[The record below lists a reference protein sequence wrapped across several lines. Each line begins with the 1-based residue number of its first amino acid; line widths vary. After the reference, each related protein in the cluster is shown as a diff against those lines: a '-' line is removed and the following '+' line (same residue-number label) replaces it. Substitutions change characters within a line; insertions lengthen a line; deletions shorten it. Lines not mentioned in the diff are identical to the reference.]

1 MENTIPNQ
9 TRMKTVSYDKIKIHK
24 RSTNL
29 RQLQLNILDSLTKGP
44 IVKIKRPIR
53 KIINKANESDYE
65 LYNNKIN
72 SSLNKYQLSIAHDK
86 DKEDEPPNP
95 NDLGPNGK
103 YLNKDDKRLI
113 KKIYHLNSLYAN
125 RGLPTSNEQSRLK
138 VTIPEQEYPNPFQ
151 SLGVIKANRHL
162 YDEISKDFLYRQSDL
177 FNRKILDIQKYKN
190 KFGSVKVQKTTVS
203 ASNNKPMYD
212 IPVIDLT
219 DKKDKHKEN
228 IGLMHILPQ
237 NGVLKLFTYYKYPNK
252 NFPEG
257 REQFSLFSKGNEI
270 LISGG
275 ITINMKTLTIWS
287 LNLEKLEWSKININ
301 GYAYNRY
308 GHTGIFY
315 QNKIYFFGGKIK
327 YQKNS
332 MTCGLEVFS
341 FTDNQFSSHS
351 VGKLNPEPR
360 RNHIAE
366 LVGNQI
372 FIHGGITNSN
382 EVLNDSFILN
392 LNPLK
397 WVTTIISKYSPGTN
411 LYGHTSSVV
420 IPQYILKNHKFSIYS
435 YPNMEP
441 GRANSLIK
449 EKGIY
454 IFGGKSKEEG
464 GISNQLWILVT
475 GKKPLEWIQP
485 STKGKPPS
493 PRYFHSMSFYERGNF
508 LIIHGGRNDSLS
520 DNIALNDTFL
530 FDLENFDW
538 LRVELYSG
546 IKEFKVLNRCG
557 HQSMIYLD
565 KLIIVGGMNNNNYL
579 GSSLMIVNMD
589 FSYMNKPKSYEEV
602 LVKELKEKNDLESR
616 KRLSKIKL
624 DLKQNQ
630 LGVVTNIT
638 LPPIK

>member
-1 MENTIPNQ
+1 MDEINNTQ
-9 TRMKTVSYDKIKIHK
+9 QRLKTVSYDKIITHK
-24 RSTNL
+24 RKSNL
-29 RQLQLNILDSLTKGP
+29 RQLQLNILDSLSKGP
-44 IVKIKRPIR
+44 IVKIKRPLR
-53 KIINKANESDYE
+53 KLINNTNDDYE
-65 LYNNKIN
+65 AYNTKIN
-72 SSLNKYQLSIAHDK
+72 TSLKNYQLSIVQDK

-95 NDLGPNGK
+95 NDLGPNQK
-103 YLNKDDKRLI
+103 YLDKNDKKLI
-113 KKIYHLNSLYAN
+113 KRIYHLNSLYTN
-125 RGLPTSNEQSRLK
+125 RGLPTLNEQSRLK
-138 VTIPEQEYPNPFQ
+138 VTIPKQEYPNPFQ

-177 FNRKILDIQKYKN
+177 FNQKIIDIQKYKN
-190 KFGSVKVQKTTVS
+190 KFGSVKIQKTQVS
-203 ASNNKPMYD
+203 ASGNKGLYD

-219 DKKDKHKEN
+219 EKKDKHKEN
-228 IGLMHILPQ
+228 VGITHILPQ
-237 NGVLKLFTYYKYPNK
+237 NGILKLFAYYKYPNK

-257 REQFSLFSKGNEI
+257 REQFSIFSKGNEI

-275 ITINMKTLTIWS
+275 ITINMKTLTIWN
-287 LNLEKLEWSKININ
+287 LNLEKLEWNKIKIN
-301 GYAYNRY
+301 GYSYNRY

-315 QNKIYFFGGKIK
+315 QNKIYFFGGKVK

-332 MTCGLEVFS
+332 MTLGLEIFS
-341 FTDNQFSSHS
+341 FSDNQFTTPSM
-351 VGKLNPEPR
+351 GKLIPEPR

-366 LVGNQI
+366 LLGNQI

-382 EVLNDSFILN
+382 EVLGDSFILN

-397 WVTTIISKYSPGTN
+397 WQTCNISKYTPGPV
-411 LYGHTSSVV
+411 LFGHTSCIV

-435 YPNMEP
+435 YPNIEP
-441 GRANSLIK
+441 GKFNSLIR

-464 GISNQLWILVT
+464 GISNQLWILVI
-475 GKKPLEWIQP
+475 GKKTLEWVQP
-485 STKGKPPS
+485 HTKGKPPS

-508 LIIHGGRNDSLS
+508 LVIHGGRNDSIS
-520 DNIALNDTFL
+520 DNIALNDTFV

-546 IKEFKVLNRCG
+546 MREFKVLNRCG

-579 GSSLMIVNMD
+579 GSTLMIVNMD
-589 FSYMNKPKSYEEV
+589 FSYMNKPKSFEEI
-602 LVKELKEKNDLESR
+602 LVKELSNKSDPDSKKKLN
-616 KRLSKIKL
+616 KIKM
-624 DLKQNQ
+624 DLKHNQ

>member
-1 MENTIPNQ
+1 MDNTITNQ
-9 TRMKTVSYDKIKIHK
+9 TRMKTVSYDKIKVHK
-24 RSTNL
+24 RNTNL

-44 IVKIKRPIR
+44 IVKIKRPIK

-65 LYNNKIN
+65 LYNDKIN
-72 SSLNKYQLSIAHDK
+72 NSLKNYQLSIPHDK
-86 DKEDEPPNP
+86 DKEEEPNP

-103 YLNKDDKRLI
+103 FLNKDDKKLI
-113 KKIYHLNSLYAN
+113 KKIYHLNRLYTN
-125 RGLPTSNEQSRLK
+125 RGLPTLNEQSKLK
-138 VTIPEQEYPNPFQ
+138 VTIPDQEYPNPFQ

-177 FNRKILDIQKYKN
+177 FNKKIIDIQKYKN
-190 KFGSVKVQKTTVS
+190 KFGSVKIQKTTVS
-203 ASNNKPMYD
+203 ASNNKGLYD

-237 NGVLKLFTYYKYPNK
+237 NGILRLFTYYKYPNK

-287 LNLEKLEWSKININ
+287 LNLEKLEWDKININ
-301 GYAYNRY
+301 GYSYNRY

-341 FTDNQFSSHS
+341 FTDNQFSTPS

-397 WVTTIISKYSPGTN
+397 WVTTIISKYSPGPN

-485 STKGKPPS
+485 NTKGKPPC

-546 IKEFKVLNRCG
+546 MKEFKVLNRCG

-602 LVKELKEKNDLESR
+602 LVKELKEKTDLES
-616 KRLSKIKL
+616 KKKLSKIKL
-624 DLKQNQ
+624 DLKHNQ

>member
-1 MENTIPNQ
+1 MDNTITNQ
-9 TRMKTVSYDKIKIHK
+9 TRMKTVSYDKIKVHK
-24 RSTNL
+24 RNTNL

-65 LYNNKIN
+65 LYNDKIN
-72 SSLNKYQLSIAHDK
+72 NSLKNYQLSIPHDK
-86 DKEDEPPNP
+86 DKEEEPNP

-103 YLNKDDKRLI
+103 FLNKDDKKLI
-113 KKIYHLNSLYAN
+113 KKIYHLNRLYTN
-125 RGLPTSNEQSRLK
+125 RGLPTLNEQSRLK
-138 VTIPEQEYPNPFQ
+138 VTIPDQEYPNPFQ

-177 FNRKILDIQKYKN
+177 FNKKIIDIQKYKN
-190 KFGSVKVQKTTVS
+190 KFGSVKIQKTTVS
-203 ASNNKPMYD
+203 ASNNKGLYD

-237 NGVLKLFTYYKYPNK
+237 NGILRLFTYYKYPNK

-287 LNLEKLEWSKININ
+287 LNLEKLEWDKININ
-301 GYAYNRY
+301 GYSYNRY

-341 FTDNQFSSHS
+341 FTDNQFSTPS

-397 WVTTIISKYSPGTN
+397 WMTTIINKYTPGPN
-411 LYGHTSSVV
+411 LYGHTSSIV

-435 YPNMEP
+435 YPN
-441 GRANSLIK
+441 
-449 EKGIY
+449 
-454 IFGGKSKEEG
+454 KS
-464 GISNQLWILVT
+464 
-475 GKKPLEWIQP
+475 
-485 STKGKPPS
+485 
-493 PRYFHSMSFYERGNF
+493 YFDVH
-508 LIIHGGRNDSLS
+508 
-520 DNIALNDTFL
+520 
-530 FDLENFDW
+530 
-538 LRVELYSG
+538 
-546 IKEFKVLNRCG
+546 
-557 HQSMIYLD
+557 IYL
-565 KLIIVGGMNNNNYL
+565 KL
-579 GSSLMIVNMD
+579 
-589 FSYMNKPKSYEEV
+589 
-602 LVKELKEKNDLESR
+602 
-616 KRLSKIKL
+616 
-624 DLKQNQ
+624 
-630 LGVVTNIT
+630 
-638 LPPIK
+638 

>member
-1 MENTIPNQ
+1 MDEINNTQ
-9 TRMKTVSYDKIKIHK
+9 QRLKTVSYDKIITHK
-24 RSTNL
+24 RKSNL
-29 RQLQLNILDSLTKGP
+29 RQLQLNILDSLSKGP
-44 IVKIKRPIR
+44 IVKIKRPLR
-53 KIINKANESDYE
+53 KLINNTNDDYE
-65 LYNNKIN
+65 AYNTKIN
-72 SSLNKYQLSIAHDK
+72 TSLKNYQLSIVQDK

-95 NDLGPNGK
+95 NDLGPNQK
-103 YLNKDDKRLI
+103 YLDKNDKKLI
-113 KKIYHLNSLYAN
+113 KRIYHLNSLYTN
-125 RGLPTSNEQSRLK
+125 RGLPTLNEQSRLK
-138 VTIPEQEYPNPFQ
+138 VTIPKQEYPNPFQ

-177 FNRKILDIQKYKN
+177 FNQKIIDIQKYKN
-190 KFGSVKVQKTTVS
+190 KFGSVKIQKTQVS
-203 ASNNKPMYD
+203 ASGNKGLYD

-219 DKKDKHKEN
+219 EKKDKHKEN
-228 IGLMHILPQ
+228 VGITHILPQ
-237 NGVLKLFTYYKYPNK
+237 NGILKLFAYYKYPNK

-257 REQFSLFSKGNEI
+257 REQFSIFSKGNEI

-275 ITINMKTLTIWS
+275 ITINMKTLTIWN
-287 LNLEKLEWSKININ
+287 LNLEKLEWNKIKIN
-301 GYAYNRY
+301 GYSYNRY

-315 QNKIYFFGGKIK
+315 QNKIYFFGGKVK

-332 MTCGLEVFS
+332 MTLGLEIFS
-341 FTDNQFSSHS
+341 FSDNQFTTPSM
-351 VGKLNPEPR
+351 GKLIPEPR

-366 LVGNQI
+366 LLGNQI

-382 EVLNDSFILN
+382 EVLGDSFILN

-397 WVTTIISKYSPGTN
+397 WQTCNISKYTPGPV
-411 LYGHTSSVV
+411 LFGHTSCIV

-435 YPNMEP
+435 YPNIEL
-441 GRANSLIK
+441 GKVNSLIR

-464 GISNQLWILVT
+464 GISNQLWILVI
-475 GKKPLEWIQP
+475 GKKTLEWVQP
-485 STKGKPPS
+485 HTKGKPPS

-508 LIIHGGRNDSLS
+508 LVIHGGRNDSIS
-520 DNIALNDTFL
+520 DNIALNDTFV

-546 IKEFKVLNRCG
+546 MREFKVLNRCG

-579 GSSLMIVNMD
+579 GSTLMIVNMD
-589 FSYMNKPKSYEEV
+589 FSYMNKPKSFEEI
-602 LVKELKEKNDLESR
+602 LVKELSNKSDPDSKKKLN
-616 KRLSKIKL
+616 KIKM
-624 DLKQNQ
+624 DLKHNQ